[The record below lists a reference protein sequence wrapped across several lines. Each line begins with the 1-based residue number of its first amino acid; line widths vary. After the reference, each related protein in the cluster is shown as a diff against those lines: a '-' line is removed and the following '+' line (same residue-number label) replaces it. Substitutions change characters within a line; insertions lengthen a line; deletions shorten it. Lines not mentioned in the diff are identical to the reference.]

1 MLASCLKS
9 EVLGQGN
16 IRDISQSDGSLAN
29 CQGSVV
35 LADYQTMSAS
45 MLVAV
50 GVVSWY

>member
-16 IRDISQSDGSLAN
+16 IRGISQSDGSLAN

-35 LADYQTMSAS
+35 LAGLPDHFS
-45 MLVAV
+45 
-50 GVVSWY
+50 